1 MVPYCPASKTLRVI
15 VLSSSLLLIM
25 GKQAMSQL
33 PTCTILGAVKDSSG
47 AVIPGV
53 SITAKNVETGLT
65 RTGVSAEDGSY
76 RLSALPVGGY
86 EVRVELA
93 GFRTEVRSG
102 LTLTVSQEAVVNFTL
117 QAGAIDQTVVVTEDA
132 PIVNTTSGA
141 LGGLVDE
148 RKVAEL
154 PLNGRNFIDLTLL
167 QPGITQQ
174 RNLGVAAS
182 TVGTWFSS
190 NGAPLRSNNYLLDGA
205 LMSNLT
211 NGTSAAQDGSTLGI
225 EGVREYRVIT
235 NSFSAEYG
243 MTMGSQVIVVTKSG
257 TNTLHGSLFEYF
269 RNSALDARNFFDY
282 KTPASDRRLPAFTR
296 NQFGGSVGGPIKKDK
311 TFFFGVYEGLRQRFG
326 VTTISPTI
334 GAGCH
339 GAAGAVIT
347 NTACPQLGP
356 TVPSVTVSPVT
367 APLLALYP
375 VPNLSNNRFTFPF
388 TQPIQ
393 DDYAQGRVDHNFSSA
408 DRMFGRFTF
417 NNTTETDPL
426 EYPQFRTERFSRSSF
441 ATLSEDHVF
450 SPALL
455 STFRMSFSRT
465 HPNNPSPSGIIGP
478 QYSFVPGEEI
488 GTLNIGG
495 VTKLGPNVAP
505 TNFRQNIF
513 TWSDDVFYTRGR
525 HSLKFGTLINH
536 YQQYLYTT
544 VNSVGT
550 VTFANLA
557 NFLQGVT
564 SQYSAQRPGSLRDRT
579 YHFNTIGFYAHDD
592 YRVLPNLTFNLG
604 LRYEF
609 ITVPRE
615 QHGKEAALRNIV
627 SDAAPTLGPAFEN
640 MSLRNFSPRFGFAW
654 DVRGNGKTAVR
665 GGFAELYDIG
675 VHGVSFVIASQA
687 TPPFGAF
694 CAVGTPFTL
703 RSLPLE
709 FGECNALRLL
719 DYHMKQPHMLDYNL
733 TLEQQLP
740 WQMGLTL
747 GYAGSRGYHL
757 MQEREGNPGVP
768 QILPDGRKF
777 FPPLPTTGNP
787 NAFRTNPN
795 WGSIDL
801 HTAEGNSWYNAMQFG
816 LTKRLSNGMQF
827 QSSYTFSKLIDET
840 QGQAGAD
847 NQVSSIFGVDP
858 TNRRIDRGPADFD
871 LRHNW
876 QFNTIYQVP
885 QPFKSGPL
893 RAVLNGWRAS
903 SIFSVQS
910 GYPFT
915 PALRTDRTR
924 SGINTG
930 QPGAGALT
938 FGRPDLVPGRTA
950 YDITHGT
957 TAGCPGVAA
966 GQKLGT
972 PNLWFDPC
980 AFRLQD
986 AGFLGTSGRNYL
998 RGPGYFN
1005 LDFSL
1010 GKNIPVKQLGE
1021 SGALEFRGEFFNI
1034 LNHPNFALND
1044 TARQVFA
1051 GSAAPGT
1058 TENPLSTAG
1067 PFTWTG
1073 SARSRQIQF
1082 ALKLLF

>member
-1 MVPYCPASKTLRVI
+1 MVPYCHAAKTLRVI

-65 RTGVSAEDGSY
+65 RTGMSAEDGSY
-76 RLSALPVGGY
+76 RFSALPVCSY
-86 EVRVELA
+86 EVKVELP

-102 LTLTVSQEAVVNFTL
+102 LTLTVSQEAVINFTM
-117 QAGAIDQTVVVTEDA
+117 QAGAVDQTIVVTEDA
-132 PIVNTTSGA
+132 PLVNTTSGA

-148 RKVAEL
+148 QKVAEL

-167 QPGITQQ
+167 QPGITQH
-174 RNLGVAAS
+174 RNIGVAAS
-182 TVGTWFSS
+182 TVGLWFSS

-205 LMSNLT
+205 IMTNLT
-211 NGTSAAQDGSTLGI
+211 NGTSASQDGSTLGI
-225 EGVREYRVIT
+225 EGIREYRVIT

-243 MTMGSQVIVVTKSG
+243 MTMGSQVMMVTKGG
-257 TNTLHGSLFEYF
+257 TNALHGSLFEYF

-326 VTTISPTI
+326 VTTISNSI

-347 NTACPQLGP
+347 NTACPQLGS
-356 TVPSVTVSPVT
+356 VPSVTISPVT

-375 VPNLSNNRFTFPF
+375 SPNLPNNRFTFPF

-393 DDYAQGRVDHNFSSA
+393 DDYVQGRVDHNFSTA
-408 DRMFGRFTF
+408 DRMFGRYTF
-417 NNTTETDPL
+417 SNTTETDPL
-426 EYPQFRTERFSRSSF
+426 EYPQFRTIRFSRSSF

-455 STFRMSFSRT
+455 NTFRTSFSRT
-465 HPNNPSPSGIIGP
+465 HPVNPSPSGILGP
-478 QYSFVPGEEI
+478 QYSFVPGMEI
-488 GTLNIGG
+488 GFINIGG
-495 VTKLGPNVAP
+495 VTTLGPNVAP
-505 TNFRQNIF
+505 TNFRQNLF

-536 YQQYLYTT
+536 YQQYILSF

-550 VTFANLA
+550 VTFANVN
-557 NFLQGVT
+557 NFLQGLT
-564 SQYSAQRPGSLRDRT
+564 SQYSAQTPGSLRDRT
-579 YHFNTIGFYAHDD
+579 YHYNTLGFYAHDD
-592 YRVLPNLTFNLG
+592 FRVLPRLTFNLG

-615 QHGKEAALRNIV
+615 QHGKEAALRDIV
-627 SDAAPTLGPAFEN
+627 HDAAPTLGPAFEN

-719 DYHMKQPHMLDYNL
+719 DYHMQQPHMLDYNL
-733 TLEQQLP
+733 TIEQQLP
-740 WQMGLTL
+740 WQIGLTL

-757 MQEREGNPGVP
+757 MQEKEGNPTVP
-768 QILPDGRKF
+768 QILSDGRKF
-777 FPPLPTTGNP
+777 WPVGAPRN
-787 NAFRTNPN
+787 NPN

-801 HTAEGNSWYNAMQFG
+801 H
-816 LTKRLSNGMQF
+816 
-827 QSSYTFSKLIDET
+827 
-840 QGQAGAD
+840 
-847 NQVSSIFGVDP
+847 
-858 TNRRIDRGPADFD
+858 
-871 LRHNW
+871 
-876 QFNTIYQVP
+876 
-885 QPFKSGPL
+885 
-893 RAVLNGWRAS
+893 
-903 SIFSVQS
+903 
-910 GYPFT
+910 
-915 PALRTDRTR
+915 
-924 SGINTG
+924 
-930 QPGAGALT
+930 
-938 FGRPDLVPGRTA
+938 
-950 YDITHGT
+950 
-957 TAGCPGVAA
+957 
-966 GQKLGT
+966 
-972 PNLWFDPC
+972 
-980 AFRLQD
+980 
-986 AGFLGTSGRNYL
+986 
-998 RGPGYFN
+998 
-1005 LDFSL
+1005 
-1010 GKNIPVKQLGE
+1010 
-1021 SGALEFRGEFFNI
+1021 
-1034 LNHPNFALND
+1034 
-1044 TARQVFA
+1044 
-1051 GSAAPGT
+1051 
-1058 TENPLSTAG
+1058 
-1067 PFTWTG
+1067 
-1073 SARSRQIQF
+1073 
-1082 ALKLLF
+1082 